1 MRPAGRSVSRNLCSV
16 WLPLPFSRIGRA
28 PFHPQLHHPEAR
40 SLTARTRE
48 ALLEAIRAERF
59 KDGRLPPEAKLAATL
74 GVSRAT
80 LRGALQSLEA
90 DGLISR
96 RRRHGTRVND
106 LVLRSG
112 MRLERLVPFTELIEQ
127 SGHTPSVDPQ
137 TQTVAG
143 ATAEEAEGLAVEPDT
158 PCLTARRVLR
168 GGGRPAILVEDVVTL
183 ERLPVEPD
191 KVLHGDSTFAFLWAN
206 GMQSVSYATTVFRPM
221 VATRGRPEGLEI
233 EPGTAY
239 IELSGVHH
247 DREHQ
252 PIALSRNSVD
262 DAVMRLSMLRRAL

>member
-1 MRPAGRSVSRNLCSV
+1 MIRRAPQPCLRSSFPYHSGV
-16 WLPLPFSRIGRA
+16 IGRA
-28 PFHPQLHHPEAR
+28 SSSPQLTSAEPR

-59 KDGRLPPEAKLAATL
+59 EDGRLPPEAKLAETL

-96 RRRHGTRVND
+96 RRRHGTRVNER
-106 LVLRSG
+106 VLRAG
-112 MRLERLVPFTELIEQ
+112 MRLDRLVPFTELIEQ

-143 ATAEEAEGLAVEPDT
+143 ATAEEAEGLGVEPGT
-158 PCLTARRVLR
+158 PCLTARRLLR

-191 KVLHGDSTFAFLWAN
+191 AVIHGDSTFGFLSAN
-206 GMQSVSYATTVFRPM
+206 GLESVSYATSQFRPM
-221 VATRGRPEGLEI
+221 VATRGRPVGLEI
-233 EPGTAY
+233 KPGAPY

-247 DREHQ
+247 DRDHH

-262 DAVMRLSMLRRAL
+262 DAVLRLSMLRRPL